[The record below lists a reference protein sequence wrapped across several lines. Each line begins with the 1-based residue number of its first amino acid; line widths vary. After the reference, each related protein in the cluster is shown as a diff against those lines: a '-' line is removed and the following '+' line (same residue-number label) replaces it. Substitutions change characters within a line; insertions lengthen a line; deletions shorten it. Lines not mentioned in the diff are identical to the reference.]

1 MDHVRP
7 ADMPVAF
14 SYVTFYFAVG
24 QFIGPTM
31 AGWLIEDFGGF
42 KSAFLFSSLCLV
54 VGLMLTFKVRNSEQH
69 VQLKSTI
76 HRDLTERVTQ

>member
-1 MDHVRP
+1 MDHVQP

-24 QFIGPTM
+24 QFIGPAI

-54 VGLMLTFKVRNSEQH
+54 VGLLLTFKVRNSEQH
-69 VQLKSTI
+69 VRLNSTI
-76 HRDLTERVTQ
+76 HGELSERVTQ